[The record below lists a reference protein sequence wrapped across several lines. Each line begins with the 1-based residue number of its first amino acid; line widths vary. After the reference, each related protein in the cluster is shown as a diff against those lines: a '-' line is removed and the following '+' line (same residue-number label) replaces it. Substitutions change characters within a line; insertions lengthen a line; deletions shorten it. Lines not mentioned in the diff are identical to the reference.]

1 MAERPQARAG
11 EIGGEQFPVFHP
23 HRQSQRKL
31 GEAPR
36 MAEGSG
42 VSIFQR
48 TSFRILAGGTL
59 LFVLLDALARQADNR
74 GYIPLVIIVGA
85 FVVPV
90 AFVSY
95 IYERE
100 PGRDI
105 PVRSVTLCFLW
116 GGALGVS
123 VAAILEYATV
133 QGLGPGQLLG
143 VGVIE
148 ESAKLIFPLV
158 IYFRGRYC
166 SEADGVI
173 FGVAAGMGFAAFET
187 IGYGAAAAQSS
198 GGIGSAEATL
208 IVRGLISPA
217 GHGAWTGLVCA
228 YLWRE
233 RENVGRRILDLPLA
247 GAFSAA
253 VILHTLWDV
262 FNTQTEPSV
271 LEAAGIEIG
280 SGIIALLG
288 LALLFHMVNEAARRR
303 PLYVPGCSP

>member
-1 MAERPQARAG
+1 MAEQPQLRAG
-11 EIGGEQFPVFHP
+11 HIAGGRLPVLHP
-23 HRQSQRKL
+23 DRESRPKREETPKTA
-31 GEAPR
+31 G
-36 MAEGSG
+36 GNG
-42 VSIFQR
+42 VPLFKK

-59 LFVLLDALARQADNR
+59 LFFLIDTLARQANNP
-74 GYIPLVIIVGA
+74 GYIPLVIVVGA

-105 PVRSVTLCFLW
+105 PVRSVALCFVW
-116 GGALGVS
+116 GGALGVT
-123 VAAILEYATV
+123 VAGFLEYATL
-133 QGLGPGQLLG
+133 QGLGTAQLLG

-148 ESAKLIFPLV
+148 ESAKLIFPLAV
-158 IYFRGRYC
+158 YFRGRYC
-166 SEADGVI
+166 SEADGLI

-187 IGYGAAAAQSS
+187 IGYGLAAAQSS

-208 IVRGLISPA
+208 IVRGLLSPA

-228 YLWRE
+228 FLWRE
-233 RENVGRRILDLPLA
+233 RENVGRRIVDLPLA

-253 VILHTLWDV
+253 VILHTLWDT
-262 FNTQTEPSV
+262 FNTQTGPTL
-271 LEAAGIEIG
+271 LETAGIEIG
-280 SGIIALLG
+280 SGIIALLS